1 MEIRRYRGRG
11 VPSPRAL
18 PLTLATVMALA
29 IMAAIFWFS
38 AQPATESAHLSAS
51 FARRLFLFFRPAL
64 AVYND
69 EQWQALLLATGLYIR
84 KAAHFTEFF
93 ALGVSLRLWF
103 AALGK
108 PRRALLPAWLLATL
122 YAATDELHQM
132 FVDGRGPALL
142 DVGIDSLG
150 ALCGAALVALCIV
163 HRRKR

>member
-11 VPSPRAL
+11 VPSPRLA
-18 PLTLATVMALA
+18 PTLLASLLVVA
-29 IMAAIFWFS
+29 IMAAIFCFS
-38 AQPATESAHLSAS
+38 AQSASESSHLSAS
-51 FARRLFLFFRPAL
+51 FARRLFLIFRPAL

>member
-1 MEIRRYRGRG
+1 METRRYRGRG
-11 VPSPRAL
+11 VPSPRLA
-18 PLTLATVMALA
+18 PTLLASLLVLA

-38 AQPATESAHLSAS
+38 AQPATESADLSAS

-108 PRRALLPAWLLATL
+108 PRRALLPAWCVATL

-142 DVGIDSLG
+142 DVAIDSLG
-150 ALCGAALVALCIV
+150 ALCGAALVALCLTL
-163 HRRKR
+163 RRKR

>member
-18 PLTLATVMALA
+18 PLTLATVLALA
-29 IMAAIFWFS
+29 IMAAIFCFS
-38 AQPATESAHLSAS
+38 AQSAAVSSDLSAS
-51 FARRLFLFFRPAL
+51 FARRLFLFFRPSL
-64 AVYND
+64 ASYTA
-69 EQWQALLLATGLYIR
+69 EQWQALLLASGLYIR

-108 PRRALLPAWLLATL
+108 PRRALLPAWLLVTL

>member
-11 VPSPRAL
+11 VPSPRLA
-18 PLTLATVMALA
+18 PTLLASLLVLA
-29 IMAAIFWFS
+29 IMAAIFCFS
-38 AQPATESAHLSAS
+38 AQSASQSSHLSAS

-150 ALCGAALVALCIV
+150 ALCGAALMALCIS
-163 HRRKR
+163 RCKR

>member
-11 VPSPRAL
+11 VPSPRLA
-18 PLTLATVMALA
+18 PTLLASLLVLA
-29 IMAAIFWFS
+29 IMAAIFCFS
-38 AQPATESAHLSAS
+38 AQSASESAHLSAS

>member
-11 VPSPRAL
+11 VPSPRLA
-18 PLTLATVMALA
+18 PTLLASLLVLA
-29 IMAAIFWFS
+29 IMAAIFCFS
-38 AQPATESAHLSAS
+38 AQSARESSHLSTS

-150 ALCGAALVALCIV
+150 ALCGAALVALCIS
-163 HRRKR
+163 RRKR

>member
-18 PLTLATVMALA
+18 PLTLATVLTLLL
-29 IMAAIFWFS
+29 MAAIFWFS
-38 AQPATESAHLSAS
+38 AQPAQDSADLSTS

-69 EQWQALLLATGLYIR
+69 EQWQALLLATGLYVR

-93 ALGVSLRLWF
+93 ALGVSVRLWF
-103 AALGK
+103 AALGR
-108 PRRALLPAWLLATL
+108 PRRALLPAWGVATL

-142 DVGIDSLG
+142 DVAIDSLG
-150 ALCGAALVALCIV
+150 AICGAALTALIV
-163 HRRKR
+163 TLRRKR

>member
-11 VPSPRAL
+11 VPSPRLA
-18 PLTLATVMALA
+18 PTLLA
-29 IMAAIFWFS
+29 SLLVLGIMAAIFWFS
-38 AQPATESAHLSAS
+38 AQPATESADLSAS

-69 EQWQALLLATGLYIR
+69 EQWQALLLVTGLYVR

-142 DVGIDSLG
+142 DVAIDSLG
-150 ALCGAALVALCIV
+150 ALCGAALVALCIS
-163 HRRKR
+163 RRKR

>member
-11 VPSPRAL
+11 VPSPRLA
-18 PLTLATVMALA
+18 PTLLASLLVVA
-29 IMAAIFWFS
+29 IMTAIFCFS
-38 AQPATESAHLSAS
+38 AQSASQSSHLSAS

>member
-11 VPSPRAL
+11 VPSPRLA
-18 PLTLATVMALA
+18 PTLLASLLVLA
-29 IMAAIFWFS
+29 IMAAIFCFS
-38 AQPATESAHLSAS
+38 AQSASESSHLSAS
-51 FARRLFLFFRPAL
+51 FARCLFLFFRPAL

-69 EQWQALLLATGLYIR
+69 EQWQALLLATGLYVR

-142 DVGIDSLG
+142 DIGIDSLG